1 MRLGAPLLLVLMAA
15 PAAADPATA
24 VYNHACAWCHG
35 KDGRGDGPAAF
46 SIDKYLSP
54 RPRDLTRGRFEL
66 RSTASGELPT
76 DEDLLRTLEHGIPGY
91 MPSFRGLTAG
101 ERRLEVTAVKRFYPG
116 FASAHPT
123 PVPLPEPPALDAA
136 AVARGRQAYAA
147 GGCASC
153 HGERGHCDGPS
164 PPEPKDET
172 GLRIRP
178 ADLRYPARFKNGA
191 EPVDAYPTPVTG
203 LHGTPMPSYA
213 DAADDRGTLR
223 DAAASSGSPPR
234 RRRPARLPLLP
245 RRAARQRELPG
256 QVHPDR
262 HRPLGARP
270 ADPGVPA
277 HGRHRGR
284 RRRLHGR
291 LPRPAALQAARRHPA
306 RLRPAERL
314 AVDPELTGAELRGR
328 RGRRRPR
335 RTTVPRRD
343 AGARPCTSP
352 A

>member
-1 MRLGAPLLLVLMAA
+1 MWLGAPLLLVLMAA

-46 SIDKYLSP
+46 SIAKYLSP

-101 ERRLEVTAVKRFYPG
+101 ERRLAVTAVKRFYPG

-153 HGERGHCDGPS
+153 HGERGHGDGPS
-164 PPEPKDET
+164 APELKDET

-191 EPVDAYPTPVTG
+191 EPVDVYRTLVTG
-203 LHGTPMPSYA
+203 LDGTPMPSYA
-213 DAADDRGTLR
+213 DAFDDRGTLW
-223 DAAASSGSPPR
+223 DLVAYIGS
-234 RRRPARLPLLP
+234 L
-245 RRAARQRELPG
+245 
-256 QVHPDR
+256 DR
-262 HRPLGARP
+262 SAHRPRGAR
-270 ADPGVPA
+270 
-277 HGRHRGR
+277 
-284 RRRLHGR
+284 
-291 LPRPAALQAARRHPA
+291 
-306 RLRPAERL
+306 
-314 AVDPELTGAELRGR
+314 
-328 RGRRRPR
+328 
-335 RTTVPRRD
+335 
-343 AGARPCTSP
+343 
-352 A
+352 